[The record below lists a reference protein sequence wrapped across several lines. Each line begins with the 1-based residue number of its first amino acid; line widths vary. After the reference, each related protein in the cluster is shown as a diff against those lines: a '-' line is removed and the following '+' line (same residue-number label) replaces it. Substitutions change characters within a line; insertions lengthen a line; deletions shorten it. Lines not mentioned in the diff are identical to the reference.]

1 MLVIGLTGGIGTG
14 KSEVS
19 RILRDLGATVINADH
34 VGHEAYTPHSQIW
47 REVVAA
53 FGEGVLQSS
62 GEIDRKRL
70 GDIVFNDPG
79 AMAKLNSI
87 MHPRMAEMVRR
98 RIEELR
104 EQDVELVVLEA
115 ALMVEAGWSS
125 MVDELWVT
133 YAPEELVLERLRQRN
148 NMSDEEIRS
157 RISSQLPFEERAR
170 CACMVVDNSGSVA
183 ELREKVES
191 LWSRVRGKVT

>member
-34 VGHEAYTPHSQIW
+34 VGHEAYTPQSQMW

-53 FGEGVLQSS
+53 FGEGILQPS

-70 GDIVFNDPG
+70 GDIVFNEPG

-87 MHPRMAEMVRR
+87 MHPRMAEMIRR
-98 RIEELR
+98 QIEELR
-104 EQDVELVVLEA
+104 EQDVKLVVLEA

-170 CACMVVDNSGSVA
+170 YARMVVHNSGSVA

-191 LWSRVRGKVT
+191 LWSRVRGKVS

>member
-19 RILRDLGATVINADH
+19 RILGDLGATVINADQ

-53 FGEGVLQSS
+53 FGEGILQPS

-70 GDIVFNDPG
+70 GAIVFSEPD
-79 AMAKLNSI
+79 ARARLNSI
-87 MHPRMAEMVRR
+87 MHPRMAEM
-98 RIEELR
+98 ISQQIGELR
-104 EQDVELVVLEA
+104 EQGVELVVLEA
-115 ALMVEAGWSS
+115 ALMVEAGWNSL
-125 MVDELWVT
+125 VDEVWVT
-133 YAPEELVLERLRQRN
+133 DAPEEHVLERLRQRN
-148 NMSDEEIRS
+148 SLSEEEIRS

-170 CACMVVDNSGSVA
+170 HARAVVHNSGSLA
-183 ELREKVES
+183 ELRDKVES
-191 LWSRVRGKVT
+191 LWSRVRGKVS